1 MLVITGLTET
11 EMSASTAHRIAAE
24 FTGTALLLAIVVGS
38 GIMGETLA
46 GGNAAIALLGNSIAT
61 GAGLYVLI
69 TVLGPIS
76 GAHFNPAVSL
86 TFWRTGEL
94 TLGLF
99 AAYTVAQVCG
109 GIIGVW
115 ITHAMFDLPLIQ
127 FSTKVRSGIPQWISE
142 CLATGVLLATIHLG
156 LRNAAERVPLL
167 VALIVTA
174 GYWFTASTF
183 FANPAVTIA
192 RSFSNTF
199 AGIQPA
205 DVAGFIAA
213 QLAACVVACLWLRR
227 AADARPR

>member
-1 MLVITGLTET
+1 MNVPH
-11 EMSASTAHRIAAE
+11 SHRIAAE
-24 FTGTALLLAIVVGS
+24 FAGTALLLAIVVGS

-46 GGNAAIALLGNSIAT
+46 SGNAAVALLGNSIAT

-86 TFWRTGEL
+86 TFWRCGEL
-94 TLGLF
+94 TPGLF
-99 AAYTVAQVCG
+99 AAYVVAQLCG
-109 GIIGVW
+109 GVIGVW
-115 ITHAMFDLPLIQ
+115 ITHVMFDLPVLQ
-127 FSTKVRSGIPQWISE
+127 FSAKVRSGVPQWISE

-167 VALIVTA
+167 VALMVTA

-183 FANPAVTIA
+183 FANPAVTVA
-192 RSFSNTF
+192 RSFSDTF

-205 DVAGFIAA
+205 DIAGFASA
-213 QLAACVVACLWLRR
+213 QLFAAAVCCGLLV
-227 AADARPR
+227 RPRA

>member
-1 MLVITGLTET
+1 MKAPILQ
-11 EMSASTAHRIAAE
+11 RIAAE
-24 FTGTALLLAIVVGS
+24 FAGTALLLAIVVGS
-38 GIMGETLA
+38 GIMGEMLA

-76 GAHFNPAVSL
+76 GAHFNPVVSL

-94 TLGLF
+94 SLTLL
-99 AAYTVAQVCG
+99 AAYAAAQLCG
-109 GIIGVW
+109 GVIGVW
-115 ITHAMFDLPLIQ
+115 LTHAMFDLPLLQ
-127 FSTKVRSGIPQWISE
+127 YSTRMRSGVPQWISE

-192 RSFSNTF
+192 RALSNTF
-199 AGIQPA
+199 TGIQPA

-213 QLAACVVACLWLRR
+213 QIVACAVACLWLRR
-227 AADARPR
+227 GSQDHPR

>member
-1 MLVITGLTET
+1 MRH
-11 EMSASTAHRIAAE
+11 ASNAQRVAAE
-24 FTGTALLLAIVVGS
+24 FAGTALLLAIVVGS
-38 GIMGETLA
+38 GIMGESLA

-69 TVLGPIS
+69 TVLAPVS
-76 GAHFNPAVSL
+76 GAHFNPVVSV
-86 TFWRTGEL
+86 TFWRAGEL
-94 TLGLF
+94 SLGLL
-99 AAYTVAQVCG
+99 AAYMCAQIAG

-115 ITHAMFDLPLIQ
+115 LTHAMFDLPLLQ
-127 FSTKVRSGIPQWISE
+127 FSVKARAGAGQWISE
-142 CLATGVLLATIHLG
+142 CLATGVLLAVIHLG
-156 LRNAAERVPLL
+156 LRNAAERVPLM

-192 RSFSNTF
+192 RSLSNSF

-213 QLAACVVACLWLRR
+213 QLIACAAACVLL
-227 AADARPR
+227 RPRSD

>member
-1 MLVITGLTET
+1 MN
-11 EMSASTAHRIAAE
+11 ASTTQKIAAE

-69 TVLGPIS
+69 SVLGPVS

-94 TLGLF
+94 PLGLLL
-99 AAYTVAQVCG
+99 AYTIAQVCG
-109 GIIGVW
+109 GVIGVW
-115 ITHAMFDLPLIQ
+115 LTHAMFDLPLIQ
-127 FSTKVRSGIPQWISE
+127 FSTKVRSGVPQWISE
-142 CLATGVLLATIHLG
+142 ALATGVLLTTIHLG
-156 LRNAAERVPLL
+156 IRHAADKVPLL

-183 FANPAVTIA
+183 FSNPAVTIA

-213 QLAACVVACLWLRR
+213 QLLATVVACALLTRR
-227 AADARPR
+227 

>member
-1 MLVITGLTET
+1 MNV
-11 EMSASTAHRIAAE
+11 STTQRIAAE

-46 GGNAAIALLGNSIAT
+46 NGNAAIAL
-61 GAGLYVLI
+61 
-69 TVLGPIS
+69 LGPIS
-76 GAHFNPAVSL
+76 GAHFNPVVSL

-94 TLGLF
+94 TLGLL
-99 AAYTVAQVCG
+99 AAYVAAQICG
-109 GIIGVW
+109 GILGVW
-115 ITHAMFDLPLIQ
+115 LTHAMFDLPLIQ
-127 FSTKVRSGIPQWISE
+127 FSTKARSGIPQWISE
-142 CLATGVLLATIHLG
+142 CLATGVLIATIHLG
-156 LRNAAERVPLL
+156 LRNARDRVPLL

-205 DVAGFIAA
+205 DVAGFMAA
-213 QLAACVVACLWLRR
+213 QLVACAVACAWLRR
-227 AADARPR
+227 GTPGQPR

>member
-1 MLVITGLTET
+1 MKC
-11 EMSASTAHRIAAE
+11 SAGVAAE
-24 FTGTALLLAIVVGS
+24 FAGTALLLMIVVGS
-38 GIMGETLA
+38 GIMGEQLA

-69 TVLGPIS
+69 SVLGPIS

-86 TFWRTGEL
+86 TFWRAGDLTGVVL
-94 TLGLF
+94 
-99 AAYTVAQVCG
+99 AAYIAAQVVG
-109 GIIGVW
+109 GIVGVW
-115 ITHAMFDLPLIQ
+115 LTHAMFDLPVLQ
-127 FSTKVRSGIPQWISE
+127 FSAKVRTGWPQWLSE
-142 CLATGVLLATIHLG
+142 FLGTGILLATIHLG

-183 FANPAVTIA
+183 FSNPAVTIA

-205 DVAGFIAA
+205 DIVGFMVA
-213 QLAACVVACLWLRR
+213 QLLACGVACMLIKPRR
-227 AADARPR
+227 